1 MATFVYEAIN
11 PVGKSVKGRVDA
23 DSEGLVLSRL
33 RDQNFH
39 VVSVSQKKASAF
51 AALNTKVGS
60 SAGTPKLAA
69 LVVFSRQFA
78 TMIDAG
84 ISVLKCM
91 DILEGQIKDLPL
103 KGAVAAVRKD
113 VKGGLALA
121 DALSKHPSCF
131 SKLYVNMIRAAE
143 LGGILDIILDRLA
156 GFLEKEME
164 IKQKI
169 KSAMMYPFIVLGFS
183 CVIVSALFFFVL
195 PKFKEIFASMNVEM
209 PPMTVALFAMS
220 DFMVKFWY
228 MFPIIIFGTMFGL
241 KKYGATTK
249 GRMHLDSIKL
259 KIPIVGDLVLK
270 MAVSRFSRTFGTL
283 ISSGVPMMRAME
295 IIGDTAGNAVITKAI
310 TEARNAIRDGN
321 RLSTPLAACGLFP
334 SMVTHMID
342 VGEETGRLSEMLVK
356 VSEFYDA
363 EVDATVKGLTSMIE
377 PMLMVF
383 MGVLVGFIAV
393 SIMAPMFKLVS
404 SIA

>member
-11 PVGKSVKGRVDA
+11 PTGKAVKGRVDA

-33 RDQNFH
+33 HDQNFH
-39 VVSVSQKKASAF
+39 VVSVSKKKENAF
-51 AALNTKVGS
+51 AALNAKSGS
-60 SAGTPKLAA
+60 GGAPKLTA
-69 LVVFSRQFA
+69 LVIFSRQFA

-103 KGAVAAVRKD
+103 KAAVGVVRKD
-113 VKGGLALA
+113 VKGGISLA
-121 DALSKHPSCF
+121 DALSKHPKCF

-143 LGGILDIILDRLA
+143 LGGILDTILDRLA

-169 KSAMMYPFIVLGFS
+169 KSALMYPIIILGFS
-183 CVIVSALFFFVL
+183 AVIVSALFFFVL

-220 DFMVKFWY
+220 DAMVNYWY
-228 MFPIIIFGTMFGL
+228 LFPVVIGGGVFGV
-241 KKYGATTK
+241 KKYGATQK

-259 KIPIVGDLVLK
+259 KIPIVGELVLK
-270 MAVSRFSRTFGTL
+270 MAVSRFTRTFGTL

-356 VSEFYDA
+356 VAEFYDQ
-363 EVDATVKGLTSMIE
+363 EVDAQVKGLTSMIE

-383 MGVLVGFIAV
+383 MGVLVGFIAI

>member
-1 MATFVYEAIN
+1 MATFVYEA
-11 PVGKSVKGRVDA
+11 VDAGGKPIKGRVDA
-23 DSEGLVLSRL
+23 ESEGLVLNRL

-39 VVSVSQKKASAF
+39 VVSVSQQKASML
-51 AALNTKVGS
+51 AALNTSVGS
-60 SAGTPKLAA
+60 KAGTPKLQA
-69 LVVFSRQFA
+69 LVIFSRQFA

-103 KGAVAAVRKD
+103 KAAVAAVKKD
-113 VKGGLALA
+113 VKGGIALA
-121 DALSKHPSCF
+121 DALSKHPNCF

-143 LGGILDIILDRLA
+143 LGGILDTILDRLA

-169 KSAMMYPFIVLGFS
+169 KSALMYPFIILGFS
-183 CVIVSALFFFVL
+183 VVIVSALFFFVL

-209 PPMTVALFAMS
+209 PPMTLALFAMS
-220 DFMVKFWY
+220 DAMVNYWY
-228 MFPIIIFGTMFGL
+228 MFPLVIGGTIFGV
-241 KKYGATTK
+241 KKYGNTTK

-310 TEARNAIRDGN
+310 VETRNAIRDGN
-321 RLSTPLAACGLFP
+321 RLSTPLAASGLFP

-356 VSEFYDA
+356 VADFYDA

-383 MGVLVGFIAV
+383 MGVLVGFIAI